1 MGINEHLQKC
11 YLCAGLDQD
20 ELRQLAEIISIRNL
34 KKDEILFFQGDPA
47 GGFYIL
53 LSGKVRIYKAS
64 AEGKE
69 YTLHIIDPGQ
79 MFAEAAIFGGGG
91 YPANCAAIEDSTI
104 AFIPKIRFTELVQN
118 SPQISLKMIGG
129 LSSFV
134 REFNQKLEELTL
146 KEVSARLAKYIMDE
160 SYKQSSKEVNLAIS
174 KGQLAN
180 KLGTISETLSR
191 NLKKLRT
198 SNIIDVEG
206 KTIKILDF
214 KRLESIAEG
223 EKV

>member
-1 MGINEHLQKC
+1 MDINEHLQKC
-11 YLCAGLDQD
+11 YLCAGLERD
-20 ELRQLAEIISIRNL
+20 ELKKLAEILSVKSL
-34 KKDEILFFQGDPA
+34 KKDEILFLQGDPA
-47 GGFYIL
+47 SGFYIL
-53 LSGKVRIYKAS
+53 LSGRVRIYKAS

-69 YTLHIIDPGQ
+69 YTLHIITPGQ
-79 MFAEAAIFGGGG
+79 MFAEAAIFGRGG

-104 AFIPKIRFTELVQN
+104 AFVPKTQFTELVQG
-118 SPQISLKMIGG
+118 SPQISLKMISG

-134 REFNQKLEELTL
+134 REFNEKLEELSL
-146 KEVSARLAKYIMDE
+146 KEVSARLAKYILDE
-160 SYKQSSKEVNLAIS
+160 SYRQSSDEINLTIS

-198 SNIIDVEG
+198 SNIIDVDG
-206 KTIKILDF
+206 KAIRILDL
-214 KRLESIAEG
+214 KRLEAIAEG